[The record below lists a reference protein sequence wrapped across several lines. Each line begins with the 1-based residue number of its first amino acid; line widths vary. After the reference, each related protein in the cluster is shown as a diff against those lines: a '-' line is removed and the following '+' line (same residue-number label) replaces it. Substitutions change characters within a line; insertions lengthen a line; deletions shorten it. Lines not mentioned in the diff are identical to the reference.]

1 MKMLTDVVK
10 SSVIPLYE
18 SILDDEEIISQNG
31 DKYLNDIA
39 KELKMIQKDLT
50 TVKSYKTPGW
60 RNGKFECARY
70 CKTLL
75 KHIGLN
81 GEMIVIKIYVPGI
94 MSLNEW
100 SINIE
105 IQTWEG
111 NTSNYKKNIFL
122 TKNITI
128 LESKAKTIKDVIE
141 QVFKPNVSSILTLKN
156 FLLEQ

>member
-1 MKMLTDVVK
+1 MK
-10 SSVIPLYE
+10 SLYE
-18 SILDDEEIISQNG
+18 GILGDIETTLQNS
-31 DKYLNDIA
+31 DKYINDA
-39 KELKMIQKDLT
+39 TRELKMIQKDLT

-75 KHIGLN
+75 EHIGIK

-94 MSLNEW
+94 KYVNKW

-105 IQTWEG
+105 VQTWNG
-111 NTSNYKKNIFL
+111 NTTNYDKNIFL

-128 LESKAKTIKDVIE
+128 LESNAKTIKEVIE
-141 QVFKPNVSSILTLKN
+141 QIFKPNVSSILTLKK